1 MKVQGTLSL
10 EGVKLHVRIDAADD
24 QQTLYVT
31 NVHPNCL
38 VIPKERWRVEFLG
51 LPKEIVEELHRRNIV
66 FLGQLIDGNWKLG
79 ARGLNEDMRQ
89 QIGEALRKFLDIALV
104 FDLPPKHKLELLFR
118 PSASADEDEE
128 SVESEN
134 GGSGVDQDIAVAGLL
149 GHQEESLRKTKHVK
163 TLGDV
168 LKLGRNRLL
177 MTKGVDARA
186 MEKIEVALRKFG
198 LELSD
203 NPQTPAQSA

>member
-10 EGVKLHVRIDAADD
+10 EGVKLHVRIDAPDD

-66 FLGQLIDGNWKLG
+66 FLGQLINENWTLG
-79 ARGLNEDMRQ
+79 AHGLNEDMRQ
-89 QIGEALRKFLDIALV
+89 QIGEALRIFLDIALV
-104 FDLPPKHKLELLFR
+104 FDLPPKYKLEQLFR
-118 PSASADEDEE
+118 PSASTDDEE
-128 SVESEN
+128 AIESPN
-134 GGSGVDQDIAVAGLL
+134 GGSGLDQDISVAGLL
-149 GHQEESLRKTKHVK
+149 TYQEETLQKTKNVK
-163 TLGDV
+163 TLGDI
-168 LKLGRNRLL
+168 LKMGRSRLL

-186 MEKIEVALRKFG
+186 MDKIEVALRKYG
-198 LELSD
+198 LNLSD
-203 NPQTPAQSA
+203 DPQTPAQSS